1 MIQFNL
7 IKTPVYKEVPGME
20 GKTFTFEWD
29 VYKYNE
35 EIGEYNVFL
44 GSFDTDKLAREFMK
58 FYTDNYEEKIIVKT
72 KGELH
77 GSKVN

>member
-35 EIGEYNVFL
+35 EI
-44 GSFDTDKLAREFMK
+44 
-58 FYTDNYEEKIIVKT
+58 
-72 KGELH
+72 
-77 GSKVN
+77 